1 MDQGIW
7 AWFLDQIWGPK
18 TLGQPCKHGGQV
30 LRHDLLKMECLKTCF
45 FLCFGKAL
53 NTWSFPLLSWSI
65 FLPLYKHTT
74 FRHKGHEE
82 LAGEWGFKEK
92 NFQFFLTFGFQILSH
107 FKAIQGFQSLP
118 EGLRIP
124 FHPSLKSITPQNTPF
139 IIADLVSLVSFR
151 FLCSCSFNYC

>member
-1 MDQGIW
+1 MDQGTW
-7 AWFLDQIWGPK
+7 AWCWIKFEAQRLLDSHAKVRDKCWDMIFSKWNVW
-18 TLGQPCKHGGQV
+18 KHV
-30 LRHDLLKMECLKTCF
+30 

-53 NTWSFPLLSWSI
+53 NTWYFPLLSWSI

-124 FHPSLKSITPQNTPF
+124 FHFSLKSITPQNTPF